1 MNLPQKKTKVV
12 CTIGPAS
19 QSRTVLERM
28 IRNGMNVARL
38 NFAHGDFDSH
48 RQLIADI
55 RSAAASVGER
65 VALLADLPGPKMRI
79 GHLVEEPIELE
90 RDQSFAL
97 VPGDLTGDARGV
109 SISFGGLPQVVR
121 PGNTIFLN
129 DGLIQLRVERVEDG
143 VVHCRVVAGGQLR
156 SQKGVNFPDIDL
168 GISAFT
174 DRDRECLQFALSEGV
189 DAIGESF
196 VQGPDDVKALRRA
209 AAELGHDPFVIAKIE
224 RSAALAHIDAILHE
238 VDGIMVARGDL
249 GVEVPI
255 EEIAVVQKGLIRK
268 ANLAGKP
275 VITAT
280 QMLLSMVNN
289 RRPTRAEVADVSN
302 AILDGTDAI
311 MLSEE
316 SASGAYPA
324 EAVAVMTRIA
334 RVAEAHLNAQPVR
347 EALSVAEAEGELGV
361 EDLISLSVH
370 ATVKRLTPAAVIT
383 PTETG
388 ATARRIARFRLP
400 VWIAGISANESTCQ
414 RLQFSYG
421 VYPVY
426 QPSYP
431 ENLEAYAREGLAR
444 LGFKKGLVI
453 LTQGPSAGNP
463 GGTNR
468 MEIIDLGGIGE
479 QGGGSGEKS
488 AGGMG
493 QGAGSEVQ
501 PAKG

>member
-1 MNLPQKKTKVV
+1 MNLPLKKTKIV

-19 QSRTVLERM
+19 QSPAILEQM

-38 NFAHGDFDSH
+38 NFAHGDFESH

-55 RSAAASVGER
+55 RSAAAAAGER

-90 RDQSFAL
+90 RDQAFTL
-97 VPGDLTGDARGV
+97 VNGDLKGDANAV
-109 SISFGGLPQVVR
+109 SISFEGLPRVVR

-129 DGLIQLRVERVEDG
+129 DGLVQLKVERIDG
-143 VVHCRVVAGGQLR
+143 NAVHCRVMVGGHLR
-156 SQKGVNFPDIDL
+156 SHKGVNFPGIDL

-174 DRDRECLQFALSEGV
+174 DRDRECLEFALGEGV

-209 AAELGHDPFVIAKIE
+209 AADMEYDPFVIAKIE
-224 RSAALAHIDAILHE
+224 RSGALENIDAILSV

-289 RRPTRAEVADVSN
+289 RRPTRAEVTDVSN

-316 SASGAYPA
+316 SASGIYPV

-334 RVAEAHLNAQPVR
+334 RVAEAHLDARPVR
-347 EALSVAEAEGELGV
+347 EALISSEAEGDLSV

-370 ATVKRLTPAAVIT
+370 STVRRLTPAAVIT

-388 ATARRIARFRLP
+388 TTARRIARFRLP

-414 RLQFSYG
+414 NLQFSYG
-421 VYPVY
+421 VYPVC
-426 QPSYP
+426 QPAYP
-431 ENLEAYAREGLAR
+431 ENLEVYARDALAR
-444 LGFKKGLVI
+444 LGITKGLVI
-453 LTQGPSAGNP
+453 LTQGPSAGNR

-468 MEIIDLGGIGE
+468 MEIIDLA
-479 QGGGSGEKS
+479 GGGEES
-488 AGGMG
+488 AGSMG
-493 QGAGSEVQ
+493 QGAGNEVQ

>member
-1 MNLPQKKTKVV
+1 MNLPLKKTKII
-12 CTIGPAS
+12 CTIGPAC
-19 QSRTVLERM
+19 QSRGILEQM

-55 RSAAASVGER
+55 RAAAESAGER
-65 VALLADLPGPKMRI
+65 VALLADLPGPKIRI
-79 GHLVEEPIELE
+79 GRLKEEPIDLE
-90 RDQSFAL
+90 RDQSFIL
-97 VPGDLTGDARGV
+97 VPGDSEGDARRV
-109 SISFGGLPQVVR
+109 SITFEGLPRAVR

-129 DGLIQLRVERVEDG
+129 DGLVQLRVERVEGDA
-143 VVHCRVVAGGQLR
+143 VHCKVMVGGQLR
-156 SQKGVNFPDIDL
+156 SHKGVNFPGIDL

-174 DRDRECLQFALSEGV
+174 QRDRECLLFALKQGV
-189 DAIGESF
+189 DAVGESF
-196 VQGPDDVKALRRA
+196 VQGPDDIKALREEA
-209 AAELGHDPFVIAKIE
+209 ADAGYDPFVIAKIE
-224 RSAALAHIDAILHE
+224 RSKALENIDTILKE

-255 EEIAVVQKGLIRK
+255 EEIAVVQKGLIQK

-280 QMLLSMVNN
+280 QMLESMVAN

-302 AILDGTDAI
+302 AILDGTDCV

-316 SASGAYPA
+316 SASGAYPV

-334 RVAEAHLNAQPVR
+334 RVAEAHLNARPVR
-347 EALSVAEAEGELGV
+347 EALTAAEAEGELNV

-370 ATVKRLTPAAVIT
+370 ATVKRLTPTAVIT

-388 ATARRIARFRLP
+388 ATARRITRFRLP

-414 RLQFSYG
+414 KLQFSYG

-426 QPSYP
+426 QPAYP
-431 ENLEAYAREGLAR
+431 ENLEAYVREGLGM
-444 LGFKKGLVI
+444 LGLTKGLVI
-453 LTQGPSAGNP
+453 LTQGPSAGHR

-468 MEIIDLGGIGE
+468 MEIIDLGRR
-479 QGGGSGEKS
+479 
-488 AGGMG
+488 
-493 QGAGSEVQ
+493 
-501 PAKG
+501 

>member
-1 MNLPQKKTKVV
+1 MESVVDLPLKKTKIV

-19 QSRTVLERM
+19 QSRAVLEQM

-38 NFAHGDFDSH
+38 NFAHGDFESH

-55 RSAAASVGER
+55 RAAAASVGER

-79 GHLVEEPIELE
+79 GHLVEDPIELE
-90 RDQSFAL
+90 RDQAFTL
-97 VPGDLTGDARGV
+97 VSGDLKGDANGV
-109 SISFGGLPQVVR
+109 SISFEGLPRVVR

-129 DGLIQLRVERVEDG
+129 DGLVQLKVERIEGD
-143 VVHCRVVAGGQLR
+143 VVYCRVLVGGQLR
-156 SQKGVNFPDIDL
+156 SQKGVNFPGIDL

-174 DRDRECLQFALSEGV
+174 DRDRECLQFALSQGV

-209 AAELGHDPFVIAKIE
+209 AAEMGYDPFVIAKIE
-224 RSAALAHIDAILHE
+224 RSGALENIDAILQE

-268 ANLAGKP
+268 ANLAAKP

-289 RRPTRAEVADVSN
+289 RRPTRAEVSDVSN

-347 EALSVAEAEGELGV
+347 EALTAAEAEGDLSV

-370 ATVKRLTPAAVIT
+370 GTVKRLTPIAVIT

-388 ATARRIARFRLP
+388 TTARRIARFRLP
-400 VWIAGISANESTCQ
+400 VWIAGISDNESTCQ

-426 QPSYP
+426 QPAYP
-431 ENLEAYAREGLAR
+431 ENLESYAREALAR
-444 LGFKKGLVI
+444 IGFTKGLVI

-468 MEIIDLGGIGE
+468 MEIIELGGSKGY
-479 QGGGSGEKS
+479 
-488 AGGMG
+488 
-493 QGAGSEVQ
+493 GAGSEV
-501 PAKG
+501 

>member
-1 MNLPQKKTKVV
+1 MEPMMNLPLKKTKIV

-19 QSRTVLERM
+19 QSRAVLEQM

-55 RSAAASVGER
+55 RAASAAAGER

-79 GHLVEEPIELE
+79 GRLAEEPIELE
-90 RDQSFAL
+90 RDQAFTL
-97 VPGDLTGDARGV
+97 VPGDLTGDASGV
-109 SISFGGLPQVVR
+109 SISFDGLPKVVR

-129 DGLIQLRVERVEDG
+129 DGLIQLKVERVEEE
-143 VVHCRVVAGGQLR
+143 VVHCRVMAGGQLR
-156 SQKGVNFPDIDL
+156 SQKGVNFPGIDL

-196 VQGPDDVKALRRA
+196 VQGPDDVKVLRQA
-209 AAELGHDPFVIAKIE
+209 AAEMGHDPFVIAKIE
-224 RSAALAHIDAILHE
+224 RSGALENIDAILQE
-238 VDGIMVARGDL
+238 ADGIMVARGDL

-255 EEIAVVQKGLIRK
+255 EEIAVVQKGLIHK

-280 QMLLSMVNN
+280 QMLLSMVAN

-302 AILDGTDAI
+302 AILDGTDAV

-316 SASGAYPA
+316 SASGAYPG
-324 EAVAVMTRIA
+324 ETVAVMTRIA
-334 RVAEAHLNAQPVR
+334 RVAEAHLNARPVR
-347 EALSVAEAEGELGV
+347 EALTSAEADGELSV

-370 ATVKRLTPAAVIT
+370 ATVKRLTPTAVIT

-400 VWIAGISANESTCQ
+400 VWIAGISARESTCQ

-426 QPSYP
+426 QPAYP
-431 ENLEAYAREGLAR
+431 KDLEAYAREGLSQ
-444 LGFKKGLVI
+444 LGFTKGIVI
-453 LTQGPSAGNP
+453 LTQGPSPGNP

-468 MEIIDLGGIGE
+468 MEIIELA
-479 QGGGSGEKS
+479 GSGE
-488 AGGMG
+488 
-493 QGAGSEVQ
+493 
-501 PAKG
+501 

>member
-1 MNLPQKKTKVV
+1 MTLSLKKTKLV

-19 QSRTVLERM
+19 RSRNILEQM

-38 NFAHGDFDSH
+38 NFAHGDFESH

-55 RSAAASVGER
+55 RAAAATVGER

-79 GHLVEEPIELE
+79 GQLMEEPITVE
-90 RDQSFAL
+90 RDQTFSL
-97 VPGDLTGDARGV
+97 MPGDAPGDASGV
-109 SISFGGLPQVVR
+109 SITFEGLPRAVR
-121 PGNTIFLN
+121 AGDTIFLN
-129 DGLIQLRVERVEDG
+129 DGLVQLRVVWVEG
-143 VVHCRVVAGGQLR
+143 NVVHCKVVAGGELR
-156 SQKGVNFPDIDL
+156 SNKGVNFPGIDL

-174 DRDRECLQFALSEGV
+174 DRDRECLQFALEQGV

-196 VQGPDDVKALRRA
+196 VQGPEDVRALRQA
-209 AAELGHDPFVIAKIE
+209 AHEMGHHPFVIAKIE
-224 RSAALAHIDAILHE
+224 RSRAIDNIDAILEE

-280 QMLLSMVNN
+280 QMLLSMVAS

-302 AILDGTDAI
+302 AILDGTDAV

-316 SASGAYPA
+316 SASGAYPV

-334 RVAEAHLNAQPVR
+334 QVAEAHLRAQPVR
-347 EALSVAEAEGELGV
+347 EALTAAEAEGELSV

-370 ATVKRLTPAAVIT
+370 ATVKRLTPTAVIT

-400 VWIAGISANESTCQ
+400 VWIAGISANDATCQ

-426 QPSYP
+426 EPNYP
-431 ENLEAYAREGLAR
+431 EDWETYAREGLGK
-444 LGFKKGLVI
+444 LGFTQGLVI
-453 LTQGPSAGNP
+453 ITQGPSPNNP

-468 MEIIDLGGIGE
+468 MEIIELGGVR
-479 QGGGSGEKS
+479 
-488 AGGMG
+488 A
-493 QGAGSEVQ
+493 
-501 PAKG
+501 

>member
-1 MNLPQKKTKVV
+1 MSLPLKKTKIV

-19 QSRTVLERM
+19 QSRGVLEQM

-55 RSAAASVGER
+55 RAAAASAGER

-79 GHLVEEPIELE
+79 GRLKEEPIELE
-90 RDQSFAL
+90 RDQAFTL
-97 VPGDLTGDARGV
+97 VPGDLTGDANGV
-109 SISFGGLPQVVR
+109 SISFDGLPRVVH
-121 PGNTIFLN
+121 PGNTVFLN
-129 DGLIQLRVERVEDG
+129 DGLVQLKVERIEG
-143 VVHCRVVAGGQLR
+143 NVVRCRVMVGGQLR
-156 SQKGVNFPDIDL
+156 SHKGVNFPGIDL
-168 GISAFT
+168 GVSAFT
-174 DRDRECLQFALSEGV
+174 DRDRECLQFALSQGV

-209 AAELGHDPFVIAKIE
+209 AAEMGRNPFVIAKIE
-224 RSAALAHIDAILHE
+224 CSRAIENIDAILQE

-268 ANLAGKP
+268 ANLSAKP

-280 QMLLSMVNN
+280 QMLLSMVAN
-289 RRPTRAEVADVSN
+289 RRPTRAEVSDVSN

-316 SASGAYPA
+316 SASGAYPV

-334 RVAEAHLNAQPVR
+334 RVAEAHLNARPVR
-347 EALSVAEAEGELGV
+347 EALNAAEADGDLSV

-370 ATVKRLTPAAVIT
+370 ATVKRLTPTAVIT

-400 VWIAGISANESTCQ
+400 VWIAGISDKESTCQ
-414 RLQFSYG
+414 RFQFSYG

-426 QPSYP
+426 RPAYP
-431 ENLEAYAREGLAR
+431 VDLEAYAREALVQ
-444 LGFKKGLVI
+444 LGFTKGLVI
-453 LTQGPSAGNP
+453 LTQGPSPGNP

-468 MEIIDLGGIGE
+468 MEIIDLGRQE
-479 QGGGSGEKS
+479 
-488 AGGMG
+488 A
-493 QGAGSEVQ
+493 
-501 PAKG
+501 

>member
-1 MNLPQKKTKVV
+1 MGLPLKKTKMV

-19 QSRTVLERM
+19 RSPDILEQI

-38 NFAHGDFDSH
+38 NFAHGDFEDH

-55 RSAAASVGER
+55 RTAAASARER
-65 VALLADLPGPKMRI
+65 VAILADLPGPKMRI
-79 GHLVEEPIELE
+79 GRLMEEPIELE
-90 RDQSFAL
+90 RDQAFTL
-97 VPGDLTGDARGV
+97 MPGDAPGDSHGA
-109 SISFGGLPQVVR
+109 SISFEGLPKVVR

-129 DGLIQLRVERVEDG
+129 DGLVQLRVEWVEG
-143 VVHCRVVAGGQLR
+143 NLVHCKVMVGGQLR
-156 SQKGVNFPDIDL
+156 SNKGVNFPGIDL

-174 DRDRECLQFALSEGV
+174 KRDRECLQFALDQGV

-196 VQGPDDVKALRRA
+196 VQGPDDVQALRQA
-209 AAELGHDPFVIAKIE
+209 AREMGHDPFVIAKIE
-224 RSAALAHIDAILHE
+224 RSKAIDNIDAILKE

-255 EEIAVVQKGLIRK
+255 EQIAVAQKGLIRK

-280 QMLLSMVNN
+280 QMLLSMVAN

-302 AILDGTDAI
+302 AILDGTDAV

-316 SASGAYPA
+316 SASGAYPV

-334 RVAEAHLNAQPVR
+334 RVAEAHLRAQPVR
-347 EALSVAEAEGELGV
+347 EALTAAEADHELSI

-370 ATVKRLTPAAVIT
+370 ATVKRLTPTAVIT

-400 VWIAGISANESTCQ
+400 VWIAGISANEATCQ

-421 VYPVY
+421 VHPVHE
-426 QPSYP
+426 PDYP
-431 ENLEAYAREGLAR
+431 ENWVTYAREGLAH
-444 LGFKKGLVI
+444 LGFTQGLVI
-453 LTQGPSAGNP
+453 LTQGPSPGNP

-468 MEIIDLGGIGE
+468 MEIIDLGRRE
-479 QGGGSGEKS
+479 
-488 AGGMG
+488 A
-493 QGAGSEVQ
+493 
-501 PAKG
+501 

>member
-1 MNLPQKKTKVV
+1 MNLPLKKTKIV

-19 QSRTVLERM
+19 QSRVILEQM

-38 NFAHGDFDSH
+38 NFAHGDFESH

-55 RSAAASVGER
+55 RAAEAATGER

-79 GHLVEEPIELE
+79 GQLVEEPIELE
-90 RDQSFAL
+90 RDQSFTL
-97 VPGDLTGDARGV
+97 VPWEMEGDADRV
-109 SISFGGLPQVVR
+109 SITFAGLPKAVL

-129 DGLIQLRVERVEDG
+129 DGLVQLKVERIDG
-143 VVHCRVVAGGQLR
+143 QAVHCRVVVGGKLR
-156 SQKGVNFPDIDL
+156 SYKGVNFPGIDL

-174 DRDRECLQFALSEGV
+174 DRDRECLKFALDQGV
-189 DAIGESF
+189 DAVGESF
-196 VQGPDDVKALRRA
+196 VQGPDDIKALREA
-209 AAELGHDPFVIAKIE
+209 SADAGYDPFVIAKIE
-224 RSAALAHIDAILHE
+224 RSQALKNIDAILHA

-255 EEIAVVQKGLIRK
+255 EEIAMVQKGLIRK

-280 QMLLSMVNN
+280 QMLLSMVDN

-324 EAVAVMTRIA
+324 EAVGVMARIA
-334 RVAEAHLNAQPVR
+334 RVTEAHLNARPVR
-347 EALSVAEAEGELGV
+347 EALTAAEAEGELSV
-361 EDLISLSVH
+361 EDLISLSVY
-370 ATVKRLTPAAVIT
+370 ATVNRLTPTAIIT

-388 ATARRIARFRLP
+388 ATARRITRFRLP
-400 VWIAGISANESTCQ
+400 VWVAGISTNESTCQ
-414 RLQFSYG
+414 TLQFSYG
-421 VYPVY
+421 VYPVHE
-426 QPSYP
+426 PDYP
-431 ENLEAYAREGLAR
+431 EDWEAYAREGLGT
-444 LGFKKGLVI
+444 LGLTKGLVI
-453 LTQGPSAGNP
+453 LTQGPSAGHR

-468 MEIIDLGGIGE
+468 MEIIDL
-479 QGGGSGEKS
+479 S
-488 AGGMG
+488 
-493 QGAGSEVQ
+493 Q
-501 PAKG
+501 PYK

>member
-1 MNLPQKKTKVV
+1 MNLPLKKTKIV

-19 QSRTVLERM
+19 QSRAILEQM

-48 RQLIADI
+48 QQLIADI
-55 RSAAASVGER
+55 RAAASSVGER

-79 GHLVEEPIELE
+79 GRLAEEVIELE
-90 RDQSFAL
+90 QDQAFTL
-97 VPGDLTGDARGV
+97 VPGDLEGDADGV
-109 SISFGGLPQVVR
+109 SISFDGLPRVVR

-129 DGLIQLRVERVEDG
+129 DGLVQLKVERVEDE
-143 VVHCRVVAGGQLR
+143 VVHCRVVVGGQLR
-156 SQKGVNFPDIDL
+156 SHKGVNFPGIDL
-168 GISAFT
+168 GISALT
-174 DRDRECLQFALSEGV
+174 DRDRECLQFALAQGV

-209 AAELGHDPFVIAKIE
+209 AAEMGHDPFVIAKIE
-224 RSAALAHIDAILHE
+224 RSAALENIDAILHE

-289 RRPTRAEVADVSN
+289 RRPTRAEVSDVSN

-316 SASGAYPA
+316 SASGAYPV

-334 RVAEAHLNAQPVR
+334 RVAEAHLNARPVR
-347 EALSVAEAEGELGV
+347 EALTEAEAQGELSV

-370 ATVKRLTPAAVIT
+370 ATVKRLTPTAVIT

-421 VYPVY
+421 VYPVHE
-426 QPSYP
+426 SDYP
-431 ENLEAYAREGLAR
+431 EDWEAYGRNRLAGL
-444 LGFKKGLVI
+444 GITTGLVI
-453 LTQGPSAGNP
+453 LTQGTSAGNP

-468 MEIIDLGGIGE
+468 MEIIELGRRE
-479 QGGGSGEKS
+479 AQGVRRE
-488 AGGMG
+488 A
-493 QGAGSEVQ
+493 QGNELKAQG
-501 PAKG
+501 

>member
-1 MNLPQKKTKVV
+1 MDLPLKMTKIV

-19 QSRTVLERM
+19 QSRAILEQM

-48 RQLIADI
+48 QQLIAGI
-55 RSAAASVGER
+55 RAAASSVGER

-79 GHLVEEPIELE
+79 GRLVEEPIELE
-90 RDQSFAL
+90 ANQAFTL
-97 VPGDLTGDARGV
+97 VPGDLTGDANGV
-109 SISFGGLPQVVR
+109 SISFDGLPRVVR

-129 DGLIQLRVERVEDG
+129 DGLVQLKVERIDG
-143 VVHCRVVAGGQLR
+143 SAVHCRVVIGGQLR
-156 SQKGVNFPDIDL
+156 SHKGVNFPGIDL

-174 DRDRECLQFALSEGV
+174 DRDRECLQFALSQGV
-189 DAIGESF
+189 DAVGESF
-196 VQGPDDVKALRRA
+196 VQGPDDVKALRHA
-209 AAELGHDPFVIAKIE
+209 AAEMGYDPFVIAKIE
-224 RSAALAHIDAILHE
+224 RSRALENIDAILRE

-280 QMLLSMVNN
+280 QMLESMVDN

-334 RVAEAHLNAQPVR
+334 HVVEAHLNARPVR
-347 EALSVAEAEGELGV
+347 EALAAAEAEGELSV

-370 ATVKRLTPAAVIT
+370 ATVKRLTPTAVIT

-426 QPSYP
+426 QPAYP
-431 ENLEAYAREGLAR
+431 ENLEVYAREALAQM
-444 LGFKKGLVI
+444 GFTKGLVI
-453 LTQGPSAGNP
+453 LTQGPSAGNR

-468 MEIIDLGGIGE
+468 MEIIDLGMRE
-479 QGGGSGEKS
+479 VQGGID
-488 AGGMG
+488 
-493 QGAGSEVQ
+493 
-501 PAKG
+501 

>member
-1 MNLPQKKTKVV
+1 MNLPLKKTKIV

-19 QSRTVLERM
+19 QSPAILEQM

-38 NFAHGDFDSH
+38 NFAHGDFESH

-55 RSAAASVGER
+55 RSAAAAAGER

-90 RDQSFAL
+90 RDQAFTL
-97 VPGDLTGDARGV
+97 VNGDLKGDANAV
-109 SISFGGLPQVVR
+109 SISFDGLPKVVR

-129 DGLIQLRVERVEDG
+129 DGLVQLKVERIDG
-143 VVHCRVVAGGQLR
+143 NAVHCRVMVGGQLR
-156 SQKGVNFPDIDL
+156 SHKGVNFPGIDL

-209 AAELGHDPFVIAKIE
+209 AAEMGYDPFVIAKIE
-224 RSAALAHIDAILHE
+224 RSGALENIDAILRV

-289 RRPTRAEVADVSN
+289 RRPTRAEVTDVSN

-316 SASGAYPA
+316 SASGIYPV

-334 RVAEAHLNAQPVR
+334 RVAEAHLNARPVR
-347 EALSVAEAEGELGV
+347 EALISSEAEGDLSV

-370 ATVKRLTPAAVIT
+370 STVRRLTPAAVIT

-388 ATARRIARFRLP
+388 TTARRITRFRLP

-414 RLQFSYG
+414 NLQFSYG
-421 VYPVY
+421 VYPVC
-426 QPSYP
+426 QPAYP
-431 ENLEAYAREGLAR
+431 ENLEVYARDALAR
-444 LGFKKGLVI
+444 LGITKGLVI
-453 LTQGPSAGNP
+453 LTQGPSAGNR

-468 MEIIDLGGIGE
+468 MEIIDL
-479 QGGGSGEKS
+479 
-488 AGGMG
+488 AWG
-493 QGAGSEVQ
+493 QGAGSREQRAGSEVQ